1 MKHNSITIVLGLS
14 LGLQACADMAY
25 STKSEAGYYGDTAAG
40 YAMDDADVAAEAPN
54 DGEFDD
60 GYGSESEDSFLALR
74 PATTDAYVFVANPD
88 RNTVSRISVPSLEV
102 LTTEV
107 GVEPS
112 IVETSADYTRAVTFN
127 KGSDSISIID
137 ADSLDVTEVEVRNNL
152 NQMKMS
158 PDGKWVICYH
168 DVNADD
174 GGTADGGSI
183 SFNAISII
191 DLETSEQVEAI
202 VGAYPHDVQFTE
214 DSALAVIVSDDYLAA
229 VDLTS
234 ESVLPKRI
242 AISDDLIN
250 PPRAEEVLLDPI
262 GRYAIVRQY
271 GVNELVLVDFSDN
284 AVSEV
289 SMLAVGE
296 NPTDMDVSPTGDE
309 AIVVARGSKELWI
322 YDLEDPTNDPIIVP
336 FPEEEVFGSLLLSP
350 GNEQGILYSTASGQ
364 SRYGVW
370 DRLTEE
376 VLVRGLVKPVSSVGL
391 SPNGNTGIIFHP
403 QENGDTPSSSQFY
416 NHHAL
421 SLVDM
426 GDFFSTSYR
435 LAGEPTAF
443 ASTPD
448 GNTGFYVMDGL
459 PFLEIIDYQSF
470 VPAEVRLPSVPVHL
484 GNLPETNTVFV
495 SQEHELGRLS
505 FYNADE
511 SQLRTITGF
520 ELNSAIEHD

>member
-1 MKHNSITIVLGLS
+1 MKHYNLTIILGLS
-14 LGLQACADMAY
+14 VALQACSEMSMGYASKDEAAY
-25 STKSEAGYYGDTAAG
+25 YDSGYY
-40 YAMDDADVAAEAPN
+40 DAQTDVADEAPN
-54 DGEFDD
+54 DGDFDD
-60 GYGSESEDSFLALR
+60 GYGSEAEDSFLALR

-88 RNTVSRISVPSLEV
+88 RNTVSRISVPSLAV

-127 KGSDSISIID
+127 KGSDSISIIE
-137 ADSLDVTEVEVRNNL
+137 AETLDVTEVFVRNNL

-158 PDGKWVICYH
+158 PDGKWAICYH
-168 DVNADD
+168 DVNAD
-174 GGTADGGSI
+174 GGGIADGGSI

-191 DLETSEQVEAI
+191 DLETAEQVEAI
-202 VGAYPHDVQFTE
+202 VGAYPHDVQFTS
-214 DSALAVIVSDDYLAA
+214 DSSLAVIVSDDYLAA
-229 VDLTS
+229 VDLTADI
-234 ESVLPKRI
+234 VALTRI

-250 PPRAEEVLLDPI
+250 PPRAEEVLLDPA

-271 GVNELVLVDFSDN
+271 GVNELVLVDFSDS
-284 AVSEV
+284 ASSEV

-296 NPTDMDVSPTGDE
+296 NPTDMDVSPNGEE

-322 YDLEDPTNDPIIVP
+322 YDLDDPTLEPVIIP

-350 GNEQGILYSTASGQ
+350 GNDQGLLYSTASGQ
-364 SRYGVW
+364 SRLGVW
-370 DRLTEE
+370 DRVTEE
-376 VLVRGLVKPVSSVGL
+376 VEVRGLVKPVSSVGL
-391 SPNGNTGIIFHP
+391 SPNGGTGVIFHP
-403 QENGDTPSSSQFY
+403 RENGDTPSSSQFY
-416 NHHAL
+416 NHHAM

-426 GDFFSTSYR
+426 SDFFSTSYR
-435 LAGEPTAF
+435 LAAEPTAF

-459 PFLEIIDYQSF
+459 PYLEIIDYQSF

-505 FYNADE
+505 FYSTDDE
-511 SQLRTITGF
+511 QLRTITGF